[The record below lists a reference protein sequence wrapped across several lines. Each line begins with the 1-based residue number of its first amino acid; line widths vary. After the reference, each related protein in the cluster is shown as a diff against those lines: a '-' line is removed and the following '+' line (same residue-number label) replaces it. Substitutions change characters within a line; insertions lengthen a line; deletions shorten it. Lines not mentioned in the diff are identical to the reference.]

1 MFIIF
6 DITYEISHFSNIKAF
21 SCSRSS
27 MFQLNSK
34 ECKKENIFPNLTPDA
49 PPDKV
54 KWKSVTSCISK
65 ACLIP
70 AKGIQIVSKTCNEY
84 VNGNV
89 NKLNT
94 TFSRNT
100 DESCFEGERY
110 LQLCSSKNNQDKCSK
125 LITPSQ
131 FASKKCS
138 LYQVH
143 FEISLQFVW
152 SWYNLTYCFNVKY
165 IINSC
170 YDFYD

>member
-1 MFIIF
+1 MF
-6 DITYEISHFSNIKAF
+6 
-21 SCSRSS
+21 R
-27 MFQLNSK
+27 LNSK
-34 ECKKENIFPNLTPDA
+34 ECKKENILPHSTPHA
-49 PPDKV
+49 PPNKV
-54 KWKSVTSCISK
+54 MWKPLTSCISK

-70 AKGIQIVSKTCNEY
+70 AKGIQIVSKMCTDDL
-84 VNGNV
+84 NGSV

-94 TFSRNT
+94 TFSWKTN
-100 DESCFEGERY
+100 ESCIESERY

-152 SWYNLTYCFNVKY
+152 SWYNFVSTLNILSIHAMISMIDSQMVCTVFLELAYN
-165 IINSC
+165 
-170 YDFYD
+170 